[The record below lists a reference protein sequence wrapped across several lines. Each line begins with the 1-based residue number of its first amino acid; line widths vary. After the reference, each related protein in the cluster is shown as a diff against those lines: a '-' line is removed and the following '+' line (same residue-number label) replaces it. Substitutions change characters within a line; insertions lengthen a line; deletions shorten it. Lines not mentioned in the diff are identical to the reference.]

1 VIDRRAAGGLG
12 LLALLSAAACSKPA
26 TFAGASPAS
35 AATAGPAGAA
45 AAPGPRVVLPSGT
58 AITVEVAVTDQEKAQ
73 GLMFR
78 ESMPKDAGMVF
89 PFDGLEIRPFWMKN
103 CHFPL
108 DMIYATKDGTIVDV
122 LRNVPPC
129 APDPAPCDNAT
140 PRAKADTV
148 LEVNA
153 GVADAQGAVPG
164 AKLKWVG
171 IPGR

>member
-1 VIDRRAAGGLG
+1 MIDRRAAGGLS
-12 LLALLSAAACSKPA
+12 LLALLSAFACSKPA
-26 TFAGASPAS
+26 TSPGASPAS
-35 AATAGPAGAA
+35 LATAGTAGAA
-45 AAPGPRVVLPSGT
+45 MSSGPRVILPSGT
-58 AITVEVAVTDQEKAQ
+58 AITVEIAATDQERAQ

-122 LRNVPPC
+122 LKNVPPC
-129 APDPAPCDNAT
+129 DPDPALCINVT
-140 PRAKADTV
+140 PKEKADTV

-153 GVADAQGAVPG
+153 GVADAQGAIPG
-164 AKLKWVG
+164 AKLTFLS

>member
-1 VIDRRAAGGLG
+1 VKRLA
-12 LLALLSAAACSKPA
+12 LLALAAAACAACAADRGAAPRPVPA
-26 TFAGASPAS
+26 TASS
-35 AATAGPAGAA
+35 VT
-45 AAPGPRVVLPSGT
+45 GPRVVMPSG
-58 AITVEVAVTDQEKAQ
+58 AIISVELALTDPEKAQ

-108 DMIYATKDGTIVDV
+108 DLVYATKDGTVVEVI
-122 LRNVPPC
+122 RAVPPC
-129 APDPAPCDNAT
+129 PPDPAPCPNT
-140 PRAKADTV
+140 EPKAKSDTV

-153 GVADAQGAVPG
+153 GVADATGTVVG
-164 AKLKWVG
+164 AKLKWVE

>member
-1 VIDRRAAGGLG
+1 VIDRRAAGGLA
-12 LLALLSAAACSKPA
+12 LLALSSVAACSN
-26 TFAGASPAS
+26 AS
-35 AATAGPAGAA
+35 T
-45 AAPGPRVVLPSGT
+45 GPRVILPSGK
-58 AITVEVAVTDQEKAQ
+58 AITVEVAATDQEKAQ

-122 LRNVPPC
+122 LKNVPPC
-129 APDPAPCDNAT
+129 APDPAPCENVT
-140 PRAKADTV
+140 PKAKADTV

-153 GVADAQGAVPG
+153 GVADAQGAVLG
-164 AKLKWVG
+164 AKLTF
-171 IPGR
+171 ISMPGR

>member
-1 VIDRRAAGGLG
+1 VTDQRAAGR
-12 LLALLSAAACSKPA
+12 LALAFLLSAASCSKPA
-26 TFAGASPAS
+26 TSPGASPAS
-35 AATAGPAGAA
+35 AASPAI
-45 AAPGPRVVLPSGT
+45 GPRVVLPSGV
-58 AITVEVAVTDQEKAQ
+58 AIRVEIAMTDQEKAQ

-89 PFDGLEIRPFWMKN
+89 PFETLEIRPFWMKN

-108 DMIYATKDGTIVDV
+108 DLVYATKDGTIVDV
-122 LRNVPPC
+122 LKNVPPC
-129 APDPAPCDNAT
+129 APDPAPCGSVT
-140 PRAKADTV
+140 PKAKADTV

-153 GVADAQGAVPG
+153 GIADANGVVSG